1 MDKRPEESNTINRI
15 DLEVL
20 KKRLLNLDFVSLFR
34 RISNIL
40 RSAVAVHI
48 WDLNTA
54 QDFLVWSDRGFPLCS
69 FILSGDVSGK
79 KCFIDRYKCAE
90 QATLLEIPLFYKCH
104 VGFSCGFIH
113 LTNYHQYNVVFTVGP
128 FHIEE
133 TEDVLYFNVI
143 SNLKGLKLHIPENEI
158 ESLKLL
164 PYHSIDSVK
173 ETMLWMKESFQSYW
187 NRLFQEEYYK
197 QSEIGNRKYREEK
210 RKEDVIDINQY
221 LEKFDKVR
229 RQMLLIAIQME
240 NRQFA
245 ELILRGK
252 GDELNIEKKNLG
264 KAKFSLY
271 AWVMNVISSLLLE
284 GLENE
289 FENKQGLF
297 MIKDKL
303 FREDKNLKVFV
314 KRLTKGIFASID
326 NNFKNKNQKERFA
339 IFYSTLEKKLISDC
353 SLFAVSE
360 EMQMEPSAL
369 SHWIKRNIGINYEE
383 LLNYIQVEKIAEF
396 LRDTDK
402 NLSEIGNC
410 VGIKYSSLV
419 SEKFKK
425 TTGFSPI
432 EYKAYF
438 RGKGISHRKEL

>member
-1 MDKRPEESNTINRI
+1 MDQQSEESNTINKI
-15 DLEVL
+15 DIEIL
-20 KKRLLNLDFVSLFR
+20 KKRLLILDFVSLFQ

-143 SNLKGLKLHIPENEI
+143 SNLKGLKLHIPDNEM

-173 ETMLWMKESFQSYW
+173 EVMLWMKDGFQSHW
-187 NRLFQEEYYK
+187 NRLFQEEIGK
-197 QSEIGNRKYREEK
+197 QSKIDNRKYREEK
-210 RKEDVIDINQY
+210 RKEDVIDIDQY

-229 RQMLLIAIQME
+229 KQMLLIAIQME
-240 NRQFA
+240 NRRFA
-245 ELILRGK
+245 EFILKGK
-252 GDELNIEKKNLG
+252 AEELKIQRKNLE

-271 AWVMNVISSLLLE
+271 TWVMNILSLLLLE
-284 GLENE
+284 GSDNE
-289 FENKQGLF
+289 PKNKQELF
-297 MIKDKL
+297 MLKDKL
-303 FREDKNLKVFV
+303 FLENKTLSVFI
-314 KRLTKGIFASID
+314 RSLTKNIFVLI
-326 NNFKNKNQKERFA
+326 NNSFKKENQKERFA
-339 IFYSTLEKKLISDC
+339 IFYSTLEKKTYIRLFIICCFRRNADGTFC
-353 SLFAVSE
+353 IKSL
-360 EMQMEPSAL
+360 
-369 SHWIKRNIGINYEE
+369 
-383 LLNYIQVEKIAEF
+383 
-396 LRDTDK
+396 D
-402 NLSEIGNC
+402 
-410 VGIKYSSLV
+410 
-419 SEKFKK
+419 
-425 TTGFSPI
+425 
-432 EYKAYF
+432 
-438 RGKGISHRKEL
+438 